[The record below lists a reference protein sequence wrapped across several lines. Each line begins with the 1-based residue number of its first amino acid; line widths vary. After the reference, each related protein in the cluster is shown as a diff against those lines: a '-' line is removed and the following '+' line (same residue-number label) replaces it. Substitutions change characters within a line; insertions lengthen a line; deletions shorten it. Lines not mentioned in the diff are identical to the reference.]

1 MAVRFW
7 THGFN
12 LYHPNEVVMW
22 HRAQQKRPMDHEV
35 IPDYQDKV
43 EIGALRARALLGD
56 TTVAD
61 PRALVDLDK
70 FGLGTVRTLQE
81 YQEWSGVNFAEQ
93 TFTEDAGNGIFKP
106 FDPEAC

>member
-1 MAVRFW
+1 
-7 THGFN
+7 
-12 LYHPNEVVMW
+12 
-22 HRAQQKRPMDHEV
+22 MDNEV

-56 TTVAD
+56 TTVTD

-93 TFTEDAGNGIFKP
+93 TFTEEAEQGLFKP
-106 FDPEAC
+106 FKRSQA